1 MADQEKDDVTGLNRS
16 PNDTTPLVAMVPD
29 EPYRKGMIT
38 SNARTAS
45 LQYLAFLE
53 RARRDRSKRR

>member
-1 MADQEKDDVTGLNRS
+1 MDNPEQGEPPELQRS

-29 EPYRKGMIT
+29 EPYCKGMIT

-45 LQYLAFLE
+45 QQYLDFLE
-53 RARRDRSKRR
+53 RARRDRDK